1 MPFGTAPAATSSM
14 KDWPPHTILQATV
27 LVLHGW
33 SSFSLNRMEKQVAN
47 MDTSWVTKAL
57 SVVSILFRS
66 SSLGVLEAYYWFA
79 QNARDSD
86 AGNNRKHWIARLRY
100 LDLL

>member
-14 KDWPPHTILQATV
+14 KDWPPYTILQTTV
-27 LVLHGW
+27 QRDTGVTW
-33 SSFSLNRMEKQVAN
+33 MEKQVAN

-86 AGNNRKHWIARLRY
+86 ACNNRKHWIAILWY